1 MDSIKRCWNTRQ
13 SRQPEFEISSFFVNN
28 FKSAA
33 WDIISWWFKKGSNKS
48 LFDSS
53 ARLFS
58 NLFVDSD
65 QAILLIW
72 PSSTY
77 FHLVEPNPTPFNT
90 TDMDSYSMLIVKQ
103 LKFQQSSAIIKN
115 SSFVTKMYTAESI
128 PDSKW
133 YGRRSLTN

>member
-1 MDSIKRCWNTRQ
+1 MIQKR
-13 SRQPEFEISSFFVNN
+13 
-28 FKSAA
+28 
-33 WDIISWWFKKGSNKS
+33 SNKS

-77 FHLVEPNPTPFNT
+77 FHFVEPNPTPFNA
-90 TDMDSYSMLIVKQ
+90 TDMDSYSMLAVKQ
-103 LKFQQSSAIIKN
+103 LKFQQSSATIEN
-115 SSFVTKMYTAESI
+115 PSFVTKMYTAESI
-128 PDSKW
+128 PDIKVLWEMKFGKLRNCPS
-133 YGRRSLTN
+133 